1 MSLFTVGRGGVAHCA
16 AILMALQATACY
28 NPEAG
33 LPVPKD
39 PGTVVATV
47 RDAEGSPVS
56 GVTIHVHNI
65 PNSVGSTYSVGQST
79 DRNGVTKIEAIP
91 AGPRVVEVTLP
102 AGFTAVSP
110 AARQDVVVVKDQV
123 VAVAFV
129 LRR

>member
-1 MSLFTVGRGGVAHCA
+1 MSLFTVGRGGVASLA

-39 PGTVVATV
+39 PGTVVVSV
-47 RDAEGSPVS
+47 RDAAGAPV
-56 GVTIHVHNI
+56 GAVMTHVHDI

-79 DRNGVTKIEAIP
+79 DRNGNVRFDAIP
-91 AGPRVVEVTLP
+91 AGPRVVEVTPP

-110 AARQDVVVVKDQV
+110 APRQDVVVLKDQIV
-123 VAVAFV
+123 TVAFV
-129 LRR
+129 INR